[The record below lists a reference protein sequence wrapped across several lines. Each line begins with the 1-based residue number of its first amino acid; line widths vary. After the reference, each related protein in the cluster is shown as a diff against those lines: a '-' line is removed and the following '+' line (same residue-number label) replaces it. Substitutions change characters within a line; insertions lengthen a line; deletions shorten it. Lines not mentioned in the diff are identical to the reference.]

1 MLQIIVFRRT
11 KLRETVIEL
20 KDSRGSETNEQ
31 KKLKFT
37 FISMNNKT

>member
-1 MLQIIVFRRT
+1 MLQIIVARRT
-11 KLRETVIEL
+11 KLRERVIEL
-20 KDSRGSETNEQ
+20 KERYRETNEQ